1 MFLSFLNQNE
11 RENFLE
17 LANFVAKSDDQ
28 YAESEKRWIKNFRNE
43 MNLNDYQLQEKS
55 FDEIMLEFDASSFVS
70 KTSILLDIINL
81 ALADYNYEKEEQK
94 IILNI
99 RKRWNITDEQFH
111 SIVFWLKDKAYILKA
126 EEERAKNA

>member
-43 MNLNDYQLQEKS
+43 MNLNDYQLQEKA

>member
-126 EEERAKNA
+126 EEERAKDA